1 MVDVGDAGVGA
12 LLPGLGVVV
21 AVGAGGD
28 DLRGVARQEGE
39 GTARESKTWSEV
51 CPVMPVPVKG
61 DW

>member
-21 AVGAGGD
+21 AVGARGD
-28 DLRGVARQEGE
+28 DLRRVARQEGK
-39 GTARESKTWSEV
+39 GRGRESKTWSKV
-51 CPVMPVPVKG
+51 FPMMPVPVKG